1 MKDKRYKYVEDVIED
16 YIELTEEQIQIPLL
30 IEKARE
36 KYEALDLKE
45 RGSIIPQDDAEDAF
59 KIFMQLKKYE
69 ERKEEVT
76 AELAEVEAILKEFIS
91 FLKGNKILYEKKD
104 DNKNKL
110 TFLFWVEEDQLKC
123 NR

>member
-76 AELAEVEAILKEFIS
+76 GELAEVEAILKEFIS

>member
-16 YIELTEEQIQIPLL
+16 YIALTEEQIEIPLL
-30 IEKARE
+30 IEKAKE
-36 KYEALDLKE
+36 KYEALNIKDK
-45 RGSIIPQDDAEDAF
+45 GSVIPQDDAEAAF

-69 ERKEEVT
+69 ERRNELNEE
-76 AELAEVEAILKEFIS
+76 LSGVEAILKEFIG
-91 FLKGNKILYEKKD
+91 FLKGSKVLYEKKD
-104 DNKNKL
+104 DSKNKL

>member
-76 AELAEVEAILKEFIS
+76 AELAEVEAI
-91 FLKGNKILYEKKD
+91 
-104 DNKNKL
+104 
-110 TFLFWVEEDQLKC
+110 
-123 NR
+123 